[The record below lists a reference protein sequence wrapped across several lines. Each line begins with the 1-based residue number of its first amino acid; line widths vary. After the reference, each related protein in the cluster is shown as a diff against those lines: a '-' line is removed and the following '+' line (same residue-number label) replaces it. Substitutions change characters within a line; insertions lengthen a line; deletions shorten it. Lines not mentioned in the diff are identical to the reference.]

1 MGYGLKYFGE
11 FSDIEN
17 NDYKIEILELNYTGF
32 SARFTCAAS
41 PVIHTWDKDE
51 PLAAIKGS
59 QVQINLVNTGN
70 LPLSNFYS
78 DSDDTFQIKVFLN
91 NILVFY
97 GYLVQDDCMEEI
109 TDIEHVIT
117 LTATDNIGLLKNVTI
132 DEAIGSTTFKYISI
146 LEFFF
151 YCINQT
157 KISLP
162 TVLFCNLTETTFN
175 TTNTFLSQTYLNFQS
190 FSNSSNEQT
199 YDNCYSVLEKIF
211 SRFNISLFQAN
222 GQWNIIRWNEA
233 RYYNGAIPYRFYD
246 ETQVQVSTGFY
257 SNQLYVGHGTNMP
270 IEYGALQRINRN
282 IKFSLDTFNY
292 TRPAQLF
299 NNIDLKRLG
308 NLLKSYT
315 IGTGVNLQ
323 YYDEYDLVG
332 WGAGFVWDNSGTQLF
347 DTRSYKAI
355 RVVRDYRLKEIDRY
369 LIASGN
375 GYNDFFRTNAAI
387 SSAPMEVNVGDIL
400 KINFQVRRKD
410 SYDAGIG
417 NDYMLQFGGWLN
429 TKMPISPRGVNNR
442 FLDIAGKW
450 RTYISG
456 SISGNNFGPI
466 ITGGQDIAEWT
477 TVEIET
483 FEIPYDGNFYL
494 QLGNYVRP
502 QFNEWRFKN
511 FKVEVFNNADKFGL
525 VKGQTHK
532 QSQNV
537 GVKNTQQN
545 IINVDDSISNT
556 IGGTLFGVNTIGGL
570 VRQRTSN
577 WRRLHTTENR
587 GLGDIITF
595 EKLFNKRYARTG
607 VECRIIGVKSGNVI
621 ISSLSLFQLT
631 NFIGVNF
638 VAGRMEIDY
647 ANTSCKVNL
656 FELHKDGETDAMLTS
671 NYQFNYI
678 LDTK

>member
-11 FSDIEN
+11 FSDIAN
-17 NDYKIEILELNYTGF
+17 NDYRIEILELNYTGF

-292 TRPAQLF
+292 NQVAKLME
-299 NNIDLKRLG
+299 NLDLKKLG
-308 NLLKSYT
+308 TLIKSYT
-315 IGTGVNLQ
+315 VGSGTSLQ
-323 YYDEYDLVG
+323 TFEEYNLVG
-332 WGAGFVWDNSGTQLF
+332 WGNGFVWDGSGNILYNTA
-347 DTRSYKAI
+347 TYKAI
-355 RVVRDYRLKEIDRY
+355 RLIKDYRGKEIDRY

-375 GYNDFFRTNAAI
+375 GAPSDGQVI
-387 SSAPMEVNVGDIL
+387 SSSLMEVNKGDI
-400 KINFQVRRKD
+400 INMSFDFKRKD
-410 SYDAGIG
+410 SQAGP
-417 NDYMLQFGGWLN
+417 LTFVCSCWLN
-429 TKMPISPRGVNNR
+429 TKIPISPKGMNNR
-442 FLDIAGKW
+442 TLNTDGSWKTTGGINVTF
-450 RTYISG
+450 SG
-456 SISGNNFGPI
+456 SDDI
-466 ITGGQDIAEWT
+466 GGQWNSLS
-477 TVEIET
+477 VESKEVP
-483 FEIPYDGNFYL
+483 FDGNFYI
-494 QLGNYVRP
+494 QLGS
-502 QFNEWRFKN
+502 FNFGGYNEFQYKN
-511 FKVEVFNNADKFGL
+511 FRIEVKNNADKFGL

-537 GVKNTQQN
+537 GVKNTQEN

-587 GLGDIITF
+587 VLGDIITF

-621 ISSLSLFQLT
+621 ISPLSLFQLT
-631 NFIGVNF
+631 NFFGVNF